1 MEALR
6 ANRIKSGKFSCYYMS
21 RLDEGS
27 LLLLLF
33 SQFSPSNET
42 DALTRRRRRSST
54 LRRKWDRPEGCE
66 MGGTVK
72 GEK

>member
-1 MEALR
+1 
-6 ANRIKSGKFSCYYMS
+6 MS

-42 DALTRRRRRSST
+42 DALTRRRRRSRT